1 MTTSFFLANGN
12 NYWFHVSW
20 LSILNILHFFCLDD
34 YILLSVNEGGG
45 GVLNFCHTSKE
56 IQESGLQGFK
66 RKRIKLPGQK
76 FYRWHRICLRTDKIT
91 RIYKPI
97 YFIAT
102 AYFFDI
108 KIRFLVFVLHL
119 KKSTYMDYRKMR
131 GIKNIKYCLVQF
143 PHDVC
148 MIISEM
154 TLQIFCEKI
163 LINLSYLI
171 YI

>member
-1 MTTSFFLANGN
+1 MK
-12 NYWFHVSW
+12 
-20 LSILNILHFFCLDD
+20 
-34 YILLSVNEGGG
+34 G

-56 IQESGLQGFK
+56 IKESRLQGFK

-76 FYRWHRICLRTDKIT
+76 FNKWHRIRLRTDKIT

-97 YFIAT
+97 YFIVT
-102 AYFFDI
+102 AYSFDT
-108 KIRFLVFVLHL
+108 KIHFLVFVLHL

-154 TLQIFCEKI
+154 TLQFFCEK
-163 LINLSYLI
+163 NLDKSFISYLYFAI
-171 YI
+171 

>member
-1 MTTSFFLANGN
+1 MISCILTQHSEYFTFLLLG
-12 NYWFHVSW
+12 W
-20 LSILNILHFFCLDD
+20 LYFTRHQWR
-34 YILLSVNEGGG
+34 E

-56 IQESGLQGFK
+56 NKEKGLQGFK

-76 FYRWHRICLRTDKIT
+76 FNKWHRICLRTDKIT

-97 YFIAT
+97 YFIVT
-102 AYFFDI
+102 AYSFDT
-108 KIRFLVFVLHL
+108 KIHFLVFVLHL

-154 TLQIFCEKI
+154 TLQFFCEK
-163 LINLSYLI
+163 NLDKSFISYLYFAI
-171 YI
+171 